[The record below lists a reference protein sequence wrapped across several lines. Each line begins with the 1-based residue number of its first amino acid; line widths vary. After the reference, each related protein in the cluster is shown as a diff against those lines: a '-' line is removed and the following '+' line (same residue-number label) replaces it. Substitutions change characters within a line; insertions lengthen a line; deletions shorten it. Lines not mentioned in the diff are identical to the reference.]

1 MTQANDTMKSGNVYK
16 GFVGIMLVLVAVF
29 GIISITSDNMVPV
42 VNVDLSTIEARLAL
56 IETNQANTENVD
68 LSIDTT
74 ALDLAVTKM
83 EGFQNILD
91 DLMNAAYEVEKEN
104 LEINGSD
111 TFDDVFEIKSDFD
124 DFFEDFEDFL
134 KDNIEGFDELDED
147 EDQDVY
153 NESYFLDE
161 FEEDFGIDGTKY
173 TIMNLGLDD
182 LDDRQILVEREYKIK
197 YELDDSDD
205 VKKAYV
211 LVSGMVTC
219 DDDEFEADMT
229 FTLV

>member
-91 DLMNAAYEVEKEN
+91 DLMNAAYGEDKEE
-104 LEINGSD
+104 LEEDGLD
-111 TFDDVFEIKSDFD
+111 TFDNVFEDDFD
-124 DFFEDFEDFL
+124 DFFEDFEDFFD
-134 KDNIEGFDELDED
+134 KNIEGFDSLVSYDYDEAFFLND
-147 EDQDVY
+147 IED
-153 NESYFLDE
+153 
-161 FEEDFGIDGTKY
+161 DFGTDGVKY
-173 TIMNLGLDD
+173 TIINLGIDD
-182 LDDRQILVEREYKIK
+182 SDDRQILVEREYKIK
-197 YELDDSDD
+197 YELDDSDT
-205 VKKAYV
+205 VYKAYV
-211 LVSGMVTC
+211 LVSGMVTY
-219 DDDEFEADMT
+219 DDDDGLEADMT